1 MEEWIIPILGVAI
14 CFTSKIYFMS
24 ATVIDGRNLAREI
37 RKEIR
42 KKVKAILKKGER
54 APKLAVVMVGDNPAS
69 KAYVRNKIRS
79 CEKCKIEHVMHHL
92 DDAVSENEL
101 LQLVDA
107 INEDKGVDGV
117 IVQLPLPDQ
126 IDEDKVTLRIKPHK
140 DVDGFHPQNIGRMAL
155 GLPAYI
161 PATPKGILE
170 MLKRYDIETEGKHCV
185 VIGRSAIVGT
195 PMSILMSRK
204 AYPGNSTVTLAHSRT
219 ADLRDMTRQADILI
233 AAIGRPNFV
242 TAEMVKNGAVVIDV
256 GINRVE
262 DPGSEKGYKL
272 VGDVD
277 YDAVAP
283 KAAFITPVPGGV
295 GQLTVTS
302 LLENTLLSRMHA
314 IYE

>member
-1 MEEWIIPILGVAI
+1 M
-14 CFTSKIYFMS
+14 T
-24 ATVIDGRNLAREI
+24 ATAIDGRILAKQI

-42 KKVKAILKKGER
+42 SKVKAILKRGER
-54 APKLAVVMVGDNPAS
+54 PPKLAVVMVGDNPAS
-69 KAYVRNKIRS
+69 KAYVRNKVRS

-92 DDAVSENEL
+92 DESVANSAL
-101 LQLVDA
+101 LQLVDD
-107 INEDKGVDGV
+107 INQDDSIDGV
-117 IVQLPLPDQ
+117 IVQLPLPDH
-126 IDEDKVTLRIKPHK
+126 IDEDQITLRIKPQK

-170 MLKRYDIETEGKHCV
+170 MIQRYDIETEGKHCV

-204 AYPGNSTVTLAHSRT
+204 AYPGNATVTLAHSRT
-219 ADLRDMTRQADILI
+219 KNLSDVTRQADILI

-242 TAEMVKNGAVVIDV
+242 TAEMVKSDAVVIDV
-256 GINRVE
+256 GINRVD
-262 DPGSEKGYKL
+262 DPNTEKGYRL

-277 YDAVAP
+277 YDAVAD
-283 KAAFITPVPGGV
+283 KASFITPVPGGV

-302 LLENTLLSRMHA
+302 LLENTLLSRLHA

>member
-1 MEEWIIPILGVAI
+1 
-14 CFTSKIYFMS
+14 MS
-24 ATVIDGRNLAREI
+24 ATVIDGRILAKEI

-42 KKVKAILKKGER
+42 IKVKKLLKKGEKP
-54 APKLAVVMVGDNPAS
+54 PKLAVVMVGENPAS

-79 CEKCKIEHVMHHL
+79 CKKCKIEHVMHHL
-92 DDAVSENEL
+92 DESVTEEEL
-101 LQLVDA
+101 LKLVDE
-107 INEDKGVDGV
+107 INEDNSIDGV
-117 IVQLPLPDQ
+117 IVQLPLPEH
-126 IDEDKVTLRIKPHK
+126 IDEDKVTLRIQPQK

-170 MLKRYDIETEGKHCV
+170 MIKRYDIETEGKHCV

-204 AYPGNSTVTLAHSRT
+204 SYPGNATVTLTHSRT
-219 ADLRDMTRQADILI
+219 ADLRDITRQADILI
-233 AAIGRPNFV
+233 SAIGRPNFV
-242 TAEMVKNGAVVIDV
+242 TAEMVKTGAVIIDV

-262 DPGSEKGYKL
+262 APDTEKGYRL
-272 VGDVD
+272 IGDVD
-277 YDAVAP
+277 YDAVAE
-283 KAAFITPVPGGV
+283 KASFITPVPGGV

-302 LLENTLLSRMHA
+302 LLENTLLSRIHA

>member
-1 MEEWIIPILGVAI
+1 
-14 CFTSKIYFMS
+14 MS
-24 ATVIDGRNLAREI
+24 ATVIDGRVLAREI

-42 KKVKAILKKGER
+42 SKVKAILKKGER

-69 KAYVRNKIRS
+69 KAYVRNKVRS

-92 DDAVSENEL
+92 DESVTDSEL
-101 LQLVDA
+101 LQLVDD
-107 INEDKGVDGV
+107 INQDDSVDGV
-117 IVQLPLPDQ
+117 IVQLPLPDH
-126 IDEDKVTLRIKPHK
+126 IDEDQITLRIKPQK

-170 MLKRYDIETEGKHCV
+170 MIKRYDIETEGKHCV

-204 AYPGNSTVTLAHSRT
+204 AYPGNATVTLAHSRT
-219 ADLRDMTRQADILI
+219 TNLSDVTRKADILI
-233 AAIGRPNFV
+233 AAIGRPDFV
-242 TAEMVKNGAVVIDV
+242 TAEMVKSGAIVIDV
-256 GINRVE
+256 GINRVD
-262 DPGSEKGYKL
+262 DPNTKKGYRL

-277 YDAVAP
+277 YDAVAE
-283 KAAFITPVPGGV
+283 KASFITPVPGGV

-302 LLENTLLSRMHA
+302 LLENTLLSRLHA